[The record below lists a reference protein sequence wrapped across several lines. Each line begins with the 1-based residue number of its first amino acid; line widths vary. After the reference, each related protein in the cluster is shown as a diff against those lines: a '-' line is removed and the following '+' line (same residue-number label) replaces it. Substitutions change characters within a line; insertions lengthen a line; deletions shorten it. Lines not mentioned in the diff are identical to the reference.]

1 MNIKDVNDK
10 IKNIENE
17 IGAMVE
23 QKLKFSD
30 ASMEQVVIVAIVN
43 DSIDLI
49 EDIQRNIY
57 AFNLSYENYNNA
69 VSFNPNYYFENIILQ
84 DDMIWERIIFLVG
97 VLDQLNVN
105 IIFEQK
111 SVEPLYDMIKK
122 KHSTDDDII
131 VDLRCI
137 RGDYNSK
144 RIKWKRNNNE
154 HFVSTHLDTKE
165 TENDIG
171 ELIFINNDQIK
182 MNMEKCFQLT
192 DRNNEIAMKEL
203 KEWIQPIE
211 RKQGIY
217 IRLMKK
223 IINEFSIKNRR
234 CSFNCTERLSC
245 ETEVLN
251 KNIVNDVA
259 KLEKRYETLRE
270 EYRNVIN
277 QINEWCIDM
286 GDEASNIRNT
296 LLIDAIFRAKEIAR
310 SLNLYFCCLNYD
322 MDKKILFAFSKE
334 YFIKFLYNEVIT
346 PNIYC
351 FHAIMK
357 TYSVCEK
364 IAKFILCKYD
374 FEHEYITSE
383 KFKNMYIEDII
394 AKINEKQITSDIIE
408 KFMEIMEGKVYS
420 HYEKIRNLEY
430 HCLRQEYL
438 NCQSALEIN
447 LGKVYE
453 VFVLLNQLFELL
465 ELLVG
470 EEKVILSKRIK
481 KREIDL

>member
-84 DDMIWERIIFLVG
+84 DEMIWERIIFLVG

-154 HFVSTHLDTKE
+154 HFVSSRIL
-165 TENDIG
+165 
-171 ELIFINNDQIK
+171 
-182 MNMEKCFQLT
+182 
-192 DRNNEIAMKEL
+192 R
-203 KEWIQPIE
+203 
-211 RKQGIY
+211 IY
-217 IRLMKK
+217 IP
-223 IINEFSIKNRR
+223 
-234 CSFNCTERLSC
+234 
-245 ETEVLN
+245 V
-251 KNIVNDVA
+251 V
-259 KLEKRYETLRE
+259 
-270 EYRNVIN
+270 
-277 QINEWCIDM
+277 Q
-286 GDEASNIRNT
+286 
-296 LLIDAIFRAKEIAR
+296 
-310 SLNLYFCCLNYD
+310 
-322 MDKKILFAFSKE
+322 
-334 YFIKFLYNEVIT
+334 
-346 PNIYC
+346 
-351 FHAIMK
+351 
-357 TYSVCEK
+357 
-364 IAKFILCKYD
+364 
-374 FEHEYITSE
+374 
-383 KFKNMYIEDII
+383 
-394 AKINEKQITSDIIE
+394 
-408 KFMEIMEGKVYS
+408 
-420 HYEKIRNLEY
+420 
-430 HCLRQEYL
+430 
-438 NCQSALEIN
+438 
-447 LGKVYE
+447 
-453 VFVLLNQLFELL
+453 
-465 ELLVG
+465 
-470 EEKVILSKRIK
+470 
-481 KREIDL
+481 